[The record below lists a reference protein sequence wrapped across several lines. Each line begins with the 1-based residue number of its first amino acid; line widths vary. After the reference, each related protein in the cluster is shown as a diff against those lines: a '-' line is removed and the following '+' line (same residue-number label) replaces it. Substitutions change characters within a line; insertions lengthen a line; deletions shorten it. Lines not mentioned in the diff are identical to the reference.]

1 MENKDIRWKQRFE
14 NFEKAWLL
22 LSDSAKKKDYSPL
35 EKAGMVQFF
44 EFTFELSWKLMK
56 DYMEAQGIDTKF
68 PRQVIKEAFDK
79 HIVTAGDIW
88 MDMLDKRN
96 LMAHTYDETKADLAV
111 QLIKSDYIPALA
123 EAYRYFKNAR

>member
-56 DYMEAQGIDTKF
+56 DYMEAQGIDIKF

-79 HIVTAGDIW
+79 QIVTEGDIW

-123 EAYRYFKNAR
+123 EAYSYFKNAR